1 MKSKLQRGEN
11 GQTFHIRP
19 SKESNDAFMLVEIS
33 QNKFELGSVQSRISA
48 LGRRNPSNAATKML
62 LRKFA
67 NLSMASVT
75 LMDSGKFGVFNSKLK
90 SFFQELFTGNIL
102 INPAFHINSKMSVIP
117 IIQCV
122 LISTIP
128 HSNHEIL

>member
-1 MKSKLQRGEN
+1 MKSKLHRGEN
-11 GQTFHIRP
+11 GQTIHIRP
-19 SKESNDAFMLVEIS
+19 SKESKDAFMLVEIS

-48 LGRRNPSNAATKML
+48 LERRNPSNAATKML

-75 LMDSGKFGVFNSKLK
+75 LMDLGKFGVFSSKLK
-90 SFFQELFTGNIL
+90 SFSQELFTGNIL
-102 INPAFHINSKMSVIP
+102 INPAFHINSKMIVIP

-128 HSNHEIL
+128 HSNHETL